1 MNEPIT
7 TPRKDMMAKIFRPA
21 LLALLAG
28 ILILQI
34 IGLAASGKSSECKAA
49 LEYAQTLSETMATDS
64 LASDYQ
70 SAVYSKAENINQ
82 QLFLSN
88 EFNFLTLQKIQLQ
101 QAALLSIS
109 AACQ

>member
-7 TPRKDMMAKIFRPA
+7 TPRKDMMTKIFRPA
-21 LLALLAG
+21 LLVLLSG

-34 IGLAASGKSSECKAA
+34 VSLAASGKSSECKAA
-49 LEYAQTLSETMATDS
+49 LEYAQTLSTTMAGES
-64 LASDYQ
+64 LVTDYQ
-70 SAVYSKAENINQ
+70 ESVYSKAENINQ

-101 QAALLSIS
+101 QAALLNIS